1 MDQIVVT
8 AILSALMAVLGFV
21 GSKYIDRYENF
32 EEKVRNSLDNLD
44 RRVEALEKDSA
55 TKIELVAAAKK
66 VSEEIRNYIELSR
79 KN

>member
-55 TKIELVAAAKK
+55 TKIEVIAATKK

-79 KN
+79 KD

>member
-32 EEKVRNSLDNLD
+32 EEKVRNNLDNLD

-55 TKIELVAAAKK
+55 TKIEVLAATKK

-79 KN
+79 KD

>member
-55 TKIELVAAAKK
+55 TKIEVVATAKK

-79 KN
+79 KD

>member
-55 TKIELVAAAKK
+55 TKVEVVSTAKK

-79 KN
+79 RD

>member
-55 TKIELVAAAKK
+55 TKIEVIAATKK
-66 VSEEIRNYIELSR
+66 VGEEIRNYIELSR
-79 KN
+79 KD

>member
-55 TKIELVAAAKK
+55 TKIEVITATKK

-79 KN
+79 RD